1 MAEVDKSIL
10 SGRWS
15 RGGRISAKQHCIDAP
30 TSRAVKNHEQKYPAQ
45 NHGQFSFVQNWEELL
60 DRGRCMGER
69 LARGVYHKISNSHF
83 TAGNER
89 SQTREQTKCDQETA
103 NEFNNS
109 AHEHQALRAAVSTTG
124 KTEKLLAAVT
134 SINQPHD

>member
-1 MAEVDKSIL
+1 MAEVDESIL

-15 RGGRISAKQHCIDAP
+15 RCRRVSAKQHCIDAP
-30 TSRAVKNHEQKYPAQ
+30 TSGAVENHKEKYPAQ
-45 NHGQFSFVQNWEELL
+45 NDSEFSFVQNREELI
-60 DRGRCMGER
+60 DRGPGLSER
-69 LARGVYHKISNSHF
+69 LARGVYHKIGNRHF

-89 SQTREQTKCDQETA
+89 SQTREQTKCDQEPA

-124 KTEKLLAAVT
+124 KTEELLAAMT